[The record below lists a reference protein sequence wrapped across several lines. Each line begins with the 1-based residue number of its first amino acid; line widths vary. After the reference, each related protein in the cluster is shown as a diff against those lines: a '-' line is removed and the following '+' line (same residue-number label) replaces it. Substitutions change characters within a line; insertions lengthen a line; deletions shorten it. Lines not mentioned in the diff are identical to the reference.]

1 METVYTIKTRVFQN
15 KLMDAVPFL
24 LKPPKTLHEEF
35 PSDLMEQMRNSG
47 ELAFGTHKEQIPR
60 NHGEESKI
68 QNPRMEKEE

>member
-35 PSDLMEQMRNSG
+35 PSDLMEQIRNSG
-47 ELAFGTHKEQIPR
+47 DAVSIRHSQRADPKESWR
-60 NHGEESKI
+60 
-68 QNPRMEKEE
+68 RV